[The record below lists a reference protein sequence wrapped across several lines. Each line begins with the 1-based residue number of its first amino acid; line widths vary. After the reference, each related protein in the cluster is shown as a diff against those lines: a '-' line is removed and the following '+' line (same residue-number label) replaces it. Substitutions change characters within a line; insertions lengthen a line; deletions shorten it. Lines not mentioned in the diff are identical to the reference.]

1 MLVSLPVRDVAQIKK
16 INLILNSGFIVL
28 TEETGKR
35 KLILRDENDN
45 VQTTVVVL
53 KENER
58 LEELYK
64 ISSGTDI
71 TDATIEAAVSLVDN
85 QG

>member
-1 MLVSLPVRDVAQIKK
+1 MLVYLPLRNVAQIKK
-16 INLILNSGFIVL
+16 IYLVLNSGFIAL

-35 KLILRDENDN
+35 KSILIDENDN
-45 VQTTVVVL
+45 VKTTVAVL
-53 KENER
+53 NENGR

>member
-16 INLILNSGFIVL
+16 IDLVLNSGFIAL

-35 KLILRDENDN
+35 KSILIDENDN
-45 VQTTVVVL
+45 VQTTVAVL
-53 KENER
+53 NENGR
-58 LEELYK
+58 LEKLYK

>member
-16 INLILNSGFIVL
+16 IDLVLNSGFIAL

-35 KLILRDENDN
+35 KSILIDENNN
-45 VQTTVVVL
+45 VQTTVAVL
-53 KENER
+53 NENGR

-64 ISSGTDI
+64 ISSRTHI
-71 TDATIEAAVSLVDN
+71 TDATIEAVVSLVDN

>member
-1 MLVSLPVRDVAQIKK
+1 MLVYLLVRNVAQIKK
-16 INLILNSGFIVL
+16 IYLVLNSGFSAL

-35 KLILRDENDN
+35 KSILIDENDN
-45 VQTTVVVL
+45 VQTTVAVL
-53 KENER
+53 NENGR

-64 ISSGTDI
+64 ISSGTHI
-71 TDATIEAAVSLVDN
+71 TDATIEAVVSLVDN

>member
-16 INLILNSGFIVL
+16 INLVLNSGFIVL

-35 KLILRDENDN
+35 KSILIDENDN
-45 VQTTVVVL
+45 VQTTVAVL
-53 KENER
+53 NENGR

-64 ISSGTDI
+64 ISSGTHI
-71 TDATIEAAVSLVDN
+71 TDATIEAVVSLVDN

>member
-16 INLILNSGFIVL
+16 IDLVLNSGFIAL

-35 KLILRDENDN
+35 KSILIDENDN
-45 VQTTVVVL
+45 VKTTVAVL
-53 KENER
+53 NENGR

-64 ISSGTDI
+64 ISSGTHI
-71 TDATIEAAVSLVDN
+71 TDATIEAVVSLVDN

>member
-16 INLILNSGFIVL
+16 IDLVLN
-28 TEETGKR
+28 
-35 KLILRDENDN
+35 ENG
-45 VQTTVVVL
+45 
-53 KENER
+53 R

-64 ISSGTDI
+64 ISSGTHI
-71 TDATIEAAVSLVDN
+71 TDATIEAVVSLVDN

>member
-1 MLVSLPVRDVAQIKK
+1 MK
-16 INLILNSGFIVL
+16 
-28 TEETGKR
+28 
-35 KLILRDENDN
+35 
-45 VQTTVVVL
+45 TTVAVL
-53 KENER
+53 NENGR

-71 TDATIEAAVSLVDN
+71 TDATIETAVSLVDN

>member
-16 INLILNSGFIVL
+16 IYLVLNSGFSVL
-28 TEETGKR
+28 TEETGQR

-53 KENER
+53 KENGR

>member
-16 INLILNSGFIVL
+16 IDLVLNSGFIAL

-35 KLILRDENDN
+35 KSILIDENDN

-53 KENER
+53 KENGR

-64 ISSGTDI
+64 ISSGTHI
-71 TDATIEAAVSLVDN
+71 TDATIEAVVSLVDN

>member
-16 INLILNSGFIVL
+16 IDLVLNSGFIAL

-35 KLILRDENDN
+35 KSILIDENDN

-53 KENER
+53 KENGR
-58 LEELYK
+58 LEKLYK
-64 ISSGTDI
+64 IASGTDI
-71 TDATIEAAVSLVDN
+71 TDATIEAVVSLVDN

>member
-16 INLILNSGFIVL
+16 IDLVLNSGFIAL

-35 KLILRDENDN
+35 KSILIDENDN
-45 VQTTVVVL
+45 VQTTVAVL
-53 KENER
+53 NENRR

-64 ISSGTDI
+64 ISSGTHI
-71 TDATIEAAVSLVDN
+71 TDATIEAVVSLVDN

>member
-1 MLVSLPVRDVAQIKK
+1 MLVYLLVRNVAQIKK
-16 INLILNSGFIVL
+16 IDLVLNSGFIAL
-28 TEETGKR
+28 TEETGRR
-35 KLILRDENDN
+35 KSILIDENDN

-53 KENER
+53 NENGR

>member
-16 INLILNSGFIVL
+16 IDLVLNSGFSALI
-28 TEETGKR
+28 EETSKR
-35 KLILRDENDN
+35 KSILIDENDN
-45 VQTTVVVL
+45 VQITVAVL
-53 KENER
+53 NKNGR
-58 LEELYK
+58 LGELYK

-71 TDATIEAAVSLVDN
+71 ADATIEVAVNLVDN